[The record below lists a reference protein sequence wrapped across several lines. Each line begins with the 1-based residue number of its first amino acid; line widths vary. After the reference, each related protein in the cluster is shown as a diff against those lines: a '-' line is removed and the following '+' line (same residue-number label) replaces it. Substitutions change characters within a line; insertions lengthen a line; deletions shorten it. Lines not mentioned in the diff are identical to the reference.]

1 MKKSLLNRLNVA
13 LGAVI
18 VALISSV
25 MPGCRE
31 EVLCM
36 YAPPRIDIPN
46 DSNEMRP
53 MYGVNPT
60 VWTPLTD
67 EASDAGDTPQNP
79 EK

>member
-1 MKKSLLNRLNVA
+1 MRKSILHRLNVA

-18 VALISSV
+18 VALAGSV
-25 MPGCRE
+25 LPGCRE

-36 YAPPRIDIPN
+36 YAPPRIVPN

-67 EASDAGDTPQNP
+67 EASDAGDSPQKP
-79 EK
+79 EE